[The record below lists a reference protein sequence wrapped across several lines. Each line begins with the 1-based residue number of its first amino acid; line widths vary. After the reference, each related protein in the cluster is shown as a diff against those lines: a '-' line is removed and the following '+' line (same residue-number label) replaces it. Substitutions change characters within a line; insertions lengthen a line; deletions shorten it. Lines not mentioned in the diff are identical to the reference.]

1 MRVQGLTVTE
11 RVMVLAARWSK
22 PAQGMASPHR
32 RTKKGGIHDGVS
44 GAHGKGCVS
53 RDSKT
58 DSEVLEGCIE
68 SAVTTDG
75 KERLQDAAISQYR
88 SVSSCGAGIRNC
100 VTGGNHGVRR
110 LCRRH

>member
-32 RTKKGGIHDGVS
+32 RTEKGGIHDGVS

-53 RDSKT
+53 RNSKT
-58 DSEVLEGCIE
+58 DNEVLEGCIE

-75 KERLQDAAISQYR
+75 KERLQDAAISQY
-88 SVSSCGAGIRNC
+88 SVGSCGAGIRNC
-100 VTGGNHGVRR
+100 VTGGNY
-110 LCRRH
+110 